1 MDAYLYLFIYS
12 WLNRIACKEPDV
24 NVRRDSE
31 SQRTGVSNEMQGAD
45 VGAVDAL
52 VQRQCAARTEELLV
66 EGPVGLGRSC
76 V

>member
-1 MDAYLYLFIYS
+1 M
-12 WLNRIACKEPDV
+12 

-31 SQRTGVSNEMQGAD
+31 SQRTGVSNEMQDAD

-52 VQRQCAARTEELLV
+52 VQRQCAAHTEELLV